1 MPKVLIVV
9 SSANMMGEKE
19 TGYWLEEAAAPYC
32 VFSDAGFEVDIA
44 SPQGGTPPC
53 DPGSKAENFLTD
65 HTRRFDA
72 DAAAQAK
79 LAATAKL
86 SDVDTSAYSA
96 VFFAGGHG
104 TCVDFSSNPDVNGTM
119 EKVYA
124 AGGVISAVC
133 HGPTAFVGA
142 KAADG
147 TTALVSG
154 KKMTGFTDAEEAQVG
169 LSDKVPFLLEAKLV
183 ELGAEFSKADPWNPY
198 AVVDGR
204 VVTGQNPMSSELTA
218 QKVVEILKASA

>member
-1 MPKVLIVV
+1 MPDYPPHLLAEILTKKLQTTRIVTITTT
-9 SSANMMGEKE
+9 S
-19 TGYWLEEAAAPYC
+19 LFPLAPAHQA
-32 VFSDAGFEVDIA
+32 D
-44 SPQGGTPPC
+44 
-53 DPGSKAENFLTD
+53 NFLTD

-79 LAATAKL
+79 IAATAKL

-104 TCVDFSSNPDVNGTM
+104 TCVDFSNNPDVQGAM
-119 EKVYA
+119 EKVYG
-124 AGGVISAVC
+124 AGGVVSAVC

-154 KKMTGFTDAEEAQVG
+154 KKMTGFTDAEEAQVRVDFRVDA
-169 LSDKVPFLLEAKLV
+169 LLV
-183 ELGAEFSKADPWNPY
+183 EA
-198 AVVDGR
+198 
-204 VVTGQNPMSSELTA
+204 
-218 QKVVEILKASA
+218 